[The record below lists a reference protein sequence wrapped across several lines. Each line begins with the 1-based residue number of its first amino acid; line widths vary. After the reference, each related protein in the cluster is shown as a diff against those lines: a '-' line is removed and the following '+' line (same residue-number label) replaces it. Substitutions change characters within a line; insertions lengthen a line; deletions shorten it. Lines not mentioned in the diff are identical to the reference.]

1 VAVGTAGTTYYL
13 PGITSSASLAAQSG
27 NTYFTTTDTSGHL
40 ATSSYGPNDIKALYS
55 GLYSLDG
62 QIGALRSAVDKANE
76 GSAVAIAL
84 GGGLMPENKKFA
96 ITANYGNY
104 NGYSA
109 FGAIGYVK
117 LTDNIYLN
125 GGIGVGLNKGD
136 VGGRIGA
143 TFAW

>member
-1 VAVGTAGTTYYL
+1 VAIGTGGTTYYL

-27 NTYFTTTDTSGHL
+27 PTTFTTTDSSGHL
-40 ATSSYGPNDIKALYS
+40 ANSIYGPQDIANLYS
-55 GLYSLDG
+55 DFNSLHS
-62 QIGALRSAVDKANE
+62 QIQKAYA

-84 GGGLMPENKKFA
+84 GGGLMPEGKKFA

-109 FGAIGYVK
+109 FGAVGYVK
-117 LTDNIYLN
+117 LTDNIYVN
-125 GGIGVGLNKGD
+125 GGVGVGFNGGG
-136 VGGRIGA
+136 VGGRVGA

>member
-1 VAVGTAGTTYYL
+1 MAIGTGGTTYYM

-27 NTYFTTTDTSGHL
+27 PTYFTTTDSSGHL
-40 ATSSYGPNDIKALYS
+40 ASSVYGPQDIANLYGDVNSLHSQIVKAY
-55 GLYSLDG
+55 D
-62 QIGALRSAVDKANE
+62 

-84 GGGLMPENKKFA
+84 GGGLMPEGKKFA

-109 FGAIGYVK
+109 FGAVGYVRI
-117 LTDNIYLN
+117 TDNIYVN
-125 GGIGVGLNKGD
+125 GGVGVGFEGGG

>member
-1 VAVGTAGTTYYL
+1 VTIGVAGTTYYL

-27 NTYFTTTDTSGHL
+27 TTYFTTTDSSGHL
-40 ATSSYGPNDIKALYS
+40 GTSVYGPNDIAALYN
-55 GLYSLDG
+55 GLYSLN
-62 QIGALRSAVDKANE
+62 GAVSQLRNDVDKAYE

-84 GGGLMPENKKFA
+84 GGGLMPDNKKFA

-117 LTDNIYLN
+117 LTDNIYIN
-125 GGIGVGLNKGD
+125 GGVGVGLTKGD
-136 VGGRIGA
+136 VGGRVGA

>member
-1 VAVGTAGTTYYL
+1 M
-13 PGITSSASLAAQSG
+13 PGITSAASLAAQSG
-27 NTYFTTTDTSGHL
+27 PTFFATTDSAGHIASSSFGPQSI
-40 ATSSYGPNDIKALYS
+40 ATLFNNFNSLQSQFNGLQSQVQKAF
-55 GLYSLDG
+55 
-62 QIGALRSAVDKANE
+62 E

-109 FGAIGYVK
+109 FGAVGYVR
-117 LTDNIYLN
+117 LTDNVYIN
-125 GGIGVGLNKGD
+125 GGVGVGLNKGD
-136 VGGRIGA
+136 VGGRVGA

>member
-1 VAVGTAGTTYYL
+1 M
-13 PGITSSASLAAQSG
+13 
-27 NTYFTTTDTSGHL
+27 
-40 ATSSYGPNDIKALYS
+40 
-55 GLYSLDG
+55 YSLSG
-62 QIGALRSAVDKANE
+62 QVGALRSAVDKANE

-117 LTDNIYLN
+117 LTDNIYVN